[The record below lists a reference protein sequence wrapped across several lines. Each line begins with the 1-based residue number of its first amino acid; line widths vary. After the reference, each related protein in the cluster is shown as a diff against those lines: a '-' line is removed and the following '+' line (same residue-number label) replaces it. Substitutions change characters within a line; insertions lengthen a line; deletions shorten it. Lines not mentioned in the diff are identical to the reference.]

1 LIIFEYILLL
11 ISVLILVSIIMTKL
25 SNNLGLPS
33 LLIFLAIGMLAGT
46 DGPGNIYFDDFRLS
60 QAIGVVALVFILFS
74 GGMDT
79 KWQCIKSAMSGA
91 LKLSTL
97 GVVLSALIIGIALY
111 YIFSFPLFEGLLIG
125 AIISSTDSAAV
136 FSILRSKSLR
146 LKGNVRSLLELE
158 SGSNDPMAI
167 FLTLV
172 LIEAVKFQGFDLL
185 NFVFFFVMQFGVGA
199 VVGIGMG
206 KLLVIIMNKLKLPNE
221 GFYSVFAITYSVLV
235 YSVTAILN
243 GSGFLAVYL
252 AAVVIGN
259 SEFVQKK
266 SLLRF
271 FDGIAFLGEVTMF
284 LTLGLLVFPSQVLNV
299 VLIGLSVSALLIFLA
314 RPLSVFLSLMF
325 SKYKFREKVLVSW
338 VGLRGAVPIILA
350 TFPITANLQNG
361 SYYFNIIFFVVL
373 TSVIIQGWSLPVVA
387 RALKLLLPESKVKKI
402 PIELD
407 AEMSKSSDLV
417 DIIVPDGSPVT
428 GKPLAELGLPEGCL
442 ITVIYRDDEYIIPSG
457 STSLEGGDAII
468 MLLKSEHKQKVTEI
482 FRKPL

>member
-1 LIIFEYILLL
+1 MFEYILLL
-11 ISVLILVSIIMTKL
+11 ISVLILVSVVMTKL
-25 SNNLGLPS
+25 SSNLGIPA

-46 DGPGNIYFDDFRLS
+46 DGPGHIYFDDFKLS
-60 QAIGVVALVFILFS
+60 QEIGVVALVFILFS

-79 KWQCIKSAMSGA
+79 KWQCIKNAMGGA
-91 LKLSTL
+91 LGLSTL
-97 GVVLSALIIGIALY
+97 GVALSTLVIGITMHL
-111 YIFSFPLFEGLLIG
+111 IFSFPIFEGLLIG

-136 FSILRSKSLR
+136 FSILRTKSLR
-146 LKGNVRSLLELE
+146 LKSNVRSLLEVE

-172 LIEAVKFQGFDLL
+172 LIETVKFQGFDILHFL
-185 NFVFFFVMQFGVGA
+185 FFFVMQFGVGA

-221 GFYSVFAITYSVLV
+221 GFYPVFAITYSVLV

-271 FDGIAFLGEVTMF
+271 FGGIAFLGEVAMF
-284 LTLGLLVFPSQVLNV
+284 LTLGLLVYPSQVFNV
-299 VLIGLSVSALLIFLA
+299 ALIGLSVSAILILLA
-314 RPLSVFLSLMF
+314 RPISVFVSLMF
-325 SKYKFREKVLVSW
+325 SKYKFREKTLVSW

-350 TFPITANLQNG
+350 TFPITANLENG
-361 SYYFNIIFFVVL
+361 LYYFNIIFFVVL
-373 TSVIIQGWSLPVVA
+373 TSVLIQGWSLPVVA
-387 RALKLLLPESKVKKI
+387 RTLKLILPETKTKKV
-402 PIELD
+402 PIEID
-407 AEMSKSSDLV
+407 SEMSKSSDLV
-417 DIIVPDGSPVT
+417 DIIVPDGSPVV

-468 MLLKSEHKQKVTEI
+468 MLLKSEHKEKVKEI